1 MNLKNTFSH
10 LSKNFFIGL
19 LLVVIGIAI
28 IISPEYCK
36 KAVIFLLG
44 LEAVVNGIYS
54 MIVTRK
60 IITDSLFQYSMIFK
74 GMLSIVVGLLA
85 IFLSIFFDNV
95 VTALIITL
103 AVYFFIDT
111 IIQIFASGKLRED
124 PEARK
129 KTVFEA
135 VICCIVA
142 IILCMILINAIIYIA
157 GGVMLIIGLFMIVY
171 DIKNRPIVAEKV
183 EVVDDISGTIE

>member
-103 AVYFFIDT
+103 AVYFFFDT
-111 IIQIFASGKLRED
+111 IIQIFAS
-124 PEARK
+124 
-129 KTVFEA
+129 
-135 VICCIVA
+135 
-142 IILCMILINAIIYIA
+142 
-157 GGVMLIIGLFMIVY
+157 
-171 DIKNRPIVAEKV
+171 
-183 EVVDDISGTIE
+183 